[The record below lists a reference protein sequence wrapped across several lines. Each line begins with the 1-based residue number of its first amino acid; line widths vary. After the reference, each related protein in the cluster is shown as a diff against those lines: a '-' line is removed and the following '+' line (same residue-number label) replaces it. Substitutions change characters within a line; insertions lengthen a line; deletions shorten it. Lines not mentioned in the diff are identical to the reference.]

1 MTLQSNSTLLR
12 EDEREREREGEYMI
26 RWTKGADTGGGT
38 GAENVSVYVR
48 VCTGTRC
55 LARTREA
62 ERELEKCPRSPD
74 V

>member
-1 MTLQSNSTLLR
+1 
-12 EDEREREREGEYMI
+12 MI

-48 VCTGTRC
+48 VCAGTRC

-62 ERELEKCPRSPD
+62 ERERERAREVP
-74 V
+74 